1 MVSQNFTTY
10 DPIEIVIEVGDT
22 VIEDIAPQ
30 HMGGTTG
37 LVPHPADMGGN
48 IYVDIKG
55 EPIARSPSKPDK
67 NIRAGGAISVYAGS
81 DSIEYLIGLAKN
93 RVAGTVVGA
102 GLVVKFTAK
111 GAGIGFDT
119 VSLSHCNFDMPVV
132 VITDSE
138 PIHTFNFDGWDYLY
152 TPETK

>member
-1 MVSQNFTTY
+1 MASENFVTY
-10 DPIEIVIEVGDT
+10 DPTLVKITVGSVEIL
-22 VIEDIAPQ
+22 DIAPQ

-55 EPIARSPSKPDK
+55 EPIARSPSKPDRY
-67 NIRAGGAISVYAGS
+67 IRAGGAISVYAGS
-81 DSIEYLIGLAKN
+81 DSIGYLIGLAKN
-93 RVAGTVVGA
+93 RVAGQDEGVM
-102 GLVVKFTAK
+102 VKFTAV
-111 GAGIGFDT
+111 GAGIGFDN
-119 VSLSHCNFDMPVV
+119 VVLSNCNFDMPVV

-152 TPETK
+152 TTETK